1 MTNLSTYP
9 SLVWA
14 GEMWRRGRGNRR
26 SIAELEACPP
36 RDRIARDVGLSD
48 SDLRALSCRYSGAS
62 GLMPQRL
69 AQLGLDPAYVKL
81 ARSATY
87 QDLQRVC
94 AACKAWRRCARD
106 LSNGDVQVGMR
117 SYCLNSGTIDALT
130 IDRLPKPAGNDRA
143 AFTVIQTLLDKRKT
157 WP

>member
-1 MTNLSTYP
+1 MTNLTAYP
-9 SLVWA
+9 SLAWA

-36 RDRIARDVGLSD
+36 DDRITRGVGLSD
-48 SDLRALSCRYSGAS
+48 PDPRALSCRRSGAS
-62 GLMPQRL
+62 ELMPQRL

-81 ARSATY
+81 ARTATY

-106 LSNGDVQVGMR
+106 LSNGDVQVGMD

-130 IDRLPKPAGNDRA
+130 VDRLPQLTGS
-143 AFTVIQTLLDKRKT
+143 T
-157 WP
+157 